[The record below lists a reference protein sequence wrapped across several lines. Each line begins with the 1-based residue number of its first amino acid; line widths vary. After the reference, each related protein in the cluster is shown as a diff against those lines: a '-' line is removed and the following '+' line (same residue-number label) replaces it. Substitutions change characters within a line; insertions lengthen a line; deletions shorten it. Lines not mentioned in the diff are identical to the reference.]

1 MGVRDHVRMRGL
13 GAVLTITLL
22 LSTACTAAARRDEP
36 TVSPSPTFQVAPT
49 PPRTTGIPTPD
60 GKPLPSAEAAAL
72 QRVLDEAARQAVQLG
87 EGAGAH
93 GITAAVVSD
102 RGTWTGAAGTDG
114 RGARMTPAMVLAT
127 GGITNTFVAAEVLKL
142 AAAGRVD
149 LDAPVSSYLKHR
161 LTANGATVRQVLGM
175 HSGIAE
181 VDAAG
186 YQRINAAI
194 KANCTRHWTMQETL
208 GYYPAPRQPGIRS
221 EYSDAN
227 YLLLGLM
234 IEAVTG
240 EPFARVL
247 RRDLIGP
254 AGLARVAVQDAER
267 PPPPLAA
274 PRLKPPPAQTGGYL
288 PCRAEASAF
297 AASAGIATDAA
308 SMARWGYLLY
318 GGRLLRPADVREMT
332 TEHTEF
338 SDGTNYGLGTT
349 LFSQIYGPSAS
360 FGHIGV
366 SPGAES
372 MLVVSPDE
380 RIAVAVLVADGN
392 RYVGALMGRLY
403 EVLEKFR

>member
-1 MGVRDHVRMRGL
+1 MRGL
-13 GAVLTITLL
+13 GAVLAITLT

-36 TVSPSPTFQVAPT
+36 SVTPSPTARVASTTPPTGVPT
-49 PPRTTGIPTPD
+49 PV
-60 GKPLPSAEAAAL
+60 GKPLPAAEAAAL
-72 QRVLDEAARQAVQLG
+72 QQVLNEAARQAVQLG

-93 GITAAVVSD
+93 GMTAAVVSD
-102 RGTWTGAAGTDG
+102 RGAWTGAAGVDG
-114 RGARMTPAMVLAT
+114 RGTRMTPGMVMAS
-127 GGITNTFVAAEVLKL
+127 GGVTNTFVAAEVLKL

-149 LDAPVSSYLKHR
+149 LDAPVSTYLKHR
-161 LTANGATVRQVLGM
+161 LTANGATVRQLLSM
-175 HSGIAE
+175 HSGIA
-181 VDAAG
+181 DLSSSS
-186 YQRINAAI
+186 YQRLNSAL
-194 KANCTRHWTMQETL
+194 KADCARHWTMQETL
-208 GYYPAPRQPGIRS
+208 SYYPAPRQPGIRS

-247 RRDLIGP
+247 RRDLITP
-254 AGLARVAVQDAER
+254 AGLTRVAVQDAER

-274 PRLKPPPAQTGGYL
+274 PRLNPPPARTGGYL

-297 AASAGIATDAA
+297 AATGGIATDAA

-338 SDGTNYGLGTT
+338 PDGTNYGLGTT
-349 LFSQIYGPSAS
+349 LFSLIYGPAESV
-360 FGHIGV
+360 GHIGV
-366 SPGAES
+366 SPGAET
-372 MLVVSPDE
+372 MLVVSPDQ
-380 RIAVAVLVADGN
+380 RSAVAVLVADGN
-392 RYVGALMGRLY
+392 RYVGALMGRLF